1 MPLVAHIMAT
11 SLRRAV
17 ELGVGPS
24 GMYVNELVIRTD
36 ANTTV
41 QALLDVSFLRHGE
54 RSQLGNDYLAAL
66 IAVQAPEG
74 RAH

>member
-1 MPLVAHIMAT
+1 
-11 SLRRAV
+11 
-17 ELGVGPS
+17 
-24 GMYVNELVIRTD
+24 MYVNELVIRTD